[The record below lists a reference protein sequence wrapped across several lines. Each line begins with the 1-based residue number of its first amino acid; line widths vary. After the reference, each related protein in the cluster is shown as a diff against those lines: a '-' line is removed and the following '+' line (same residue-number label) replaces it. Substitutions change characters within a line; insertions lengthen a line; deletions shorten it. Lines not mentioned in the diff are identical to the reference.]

1 MNEEAKNGYFNTGSL
16 ILDVFDLLNALKKRI
31 WLILLVGIIGGILA
45 NLGTRVFIEPTYRT
59 SFTAYVNNRTNLEG
73 TTSVTSSDLSA
84 AKSLANTYAQILTS
98 RFMIEL
104 AAEKAG
110 MQDMED
116 MLSNAVA
123 VSVSPDTEILTV
135 SVTMTDPDLAT
146 QFAQVLAEVAP
157 ERMSKIV
164 EGSSMQIIDE
174 PVRPTGKYAPNY
186 RRNTGIG
193 AIAGMAL
200 ICMVILLMEVMNDCV
215 KDEDDLRRR
224 YDLVV
229 IGTIPNLLTTD
240 KHGSG
245 YEYGYGTRKDKWNN
259 ETATEEESE

>member
-1 MNEEAKNGYFNTGSL
+1 MNEEGKNGYFSTDSL
-16 ILDVFDLLNALKKRI
+16 ILDVFDLLRALRKGI
-31 WLILLVGIIGGILA
+31 WLILLAGIIGGLLA
-45 NLGTRVFIEPTYRT
+45 NLGTRLFISPTYRT

-84 AKSLANTYAQILTS
+84 AKSLANTYARILTS
-98 RFMIEL
+98 RSMINH

-110 MQDMED
+110 MQDMEN
-116 MLSNAVA
+116 MLGNAVA

-146 QFAQVLAEVAP
+146 QFAQLLTEVAP
-157 ERMSKIV
+157 EYISKIV

-193 AIAGMAL
+193 VIAGMAL
-200 ICMVILLMEVMNDCV
+200 ICMIIFVLEVMDDRV

-224 YDLVV
+224 YGLVV
-229 IGTIPNLLTTD
+229 IGTIPNLLTAD

-245 YEYGYGTRKDKWNN
+245 YGYGYGTRKDK
-259 ETATEEESE
+259 

>member
-16 ILDVFDLLNALKKRI
+16 ILDVFDLLRALKKRI
-31 WLILLVGIIGGILA
+31 GVILLVGIIGGILA
-45 NLGTRVFIEPTYRT
+45 NLGTRVFIAPTYRT

-84 AKSLANTYAQILTS
+84 AKSLANTYAKILTS
-98 RFMIEL
+98 RSMIKL

-110 MQDMED
+110 MQDLAG
-116 MLSNAVA
+116 MLNNAVA

-146 QFAQVLAEVAP
+146 EFAQVLTEVAP
-157 ERMSKIV
+157 EYMTKIV

-186 RRNTGIG
+186 RRNTGMG
-193 AIAGMAL
+193 VIAGVAL
-200 ICMVILLMEVMNDCV
+200 ICMVILLLEVLDDRV
-215 KDEDDLRRR
+215 KDEDDFRRR
-224 YDLVV
+224 YGLVV
-229 IGTIPNLLTTD
+229 IGTIPNLLTAD

-245 YEYGYGTRKDKWNN
+245 YGYGYGTRKDK
-259 ETATEEESE
+259 